1 MKKQIL
7 LFVLVISLAFN
18 LAFIGMFI
26 WHRTHRP
33 MPFDRPEFHDFKEH
47 MRQEPGRIQS
57 DKREFMDSRRRF
69 MDYLNEEEFNEEVAD
84 SLRQETLDMQI
95 KLETAFGIRLIE
107 MRKKGEF
114 NDKDFRRPPEER
126 LQRPQR
132 RRK

>member
-1 MKKQIL
+1 
-7 LFVLVISLAFN
+7 
-18 LAFIGMFI
+18 
-26 WHRTHRP
+26 
-33 MPFDRPEFHDFKEH
+33 
-47 MRQEPGRIQS
+47 MRQEPGRIES

-69 MDYLNEEEFNEEVAD
+69 MDYLNEEEFNEEIAD

-95 KLETAFGIRLIE
+95 KLETAFGKRLIE

-126 LQRPQR
+126 LQRPKR

>member
-26 WHRTHRP
+26 WHRTHAPR
-33 MPFDRPEFHDFKEH
+33 PFDRPEFHDFKEH
-47 MRQEPGRIQS
+47 MRQKPGEIEA
-57 DKREFMDSRRRF
+57 DKREFMNFRSQF
-69 MDYLNEEEFNEEVAD
+69 MDYLSGEEFNEEVAD
-84 SLRQETLDMQI
+84 SLRQETLNRQI
-95 KLETAFGIRLIE
+95 KLETAFGKRLIE

-114 NDKDFRRPPEER
+114 NDKDFRRPPEDR